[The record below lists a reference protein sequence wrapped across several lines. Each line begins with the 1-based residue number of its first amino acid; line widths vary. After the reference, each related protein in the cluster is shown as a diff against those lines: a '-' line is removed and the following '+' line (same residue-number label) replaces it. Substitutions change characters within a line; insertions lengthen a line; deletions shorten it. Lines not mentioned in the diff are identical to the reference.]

1 MKTDKLLSLFM
12 SFLMPIPF
20 FLAGVASAFEKV
32 PEWAFAFGVAGAVI
46 SWLCGGL
53 MGFFL
58 KKAGKRTVYVVRGVS
73 VAVGVAL
80 IALCEIAVFAFG
92 MGSLA
97 PMFIPAAFIF
107 WYWFG
112 FRTGSGEKLV
122 SNMVLGGYGVEAAFM
137 YPICA
142 SFNRPLAFYIILLT
156 AALTVMG
163 ALLINFRQVS
173 GLSLRGK
180 SVNRL
185 LSRACTRFN
194 VKTTLIFCGIILFAF
209 FFCGVGAKWLWEGI
223 KAVIR
228 YFIYLMALLSALM
241 QDGDE
246 FELGNDPTSPP
257 FVITENRLGII
268 FLWIAYIVLAVIA
281 FKPLMRA
288 LKRLYRYIM
297 EKLGRERAIPEETN
311 YTDIYQETDRKRTR
325 ENSFKKAFKAFSR
338 EKDPTKKFRLGYK
351 AFMAG
356 LKAKELE
363 LLPSDTP
370 NSHKEK
376 GAVLTQSEN
385 LDRTVQKYYNVRY
398 DNDIAAKEDCDVMRR
413 LLKEIK

>member
-1 MKTDKLLSLFM
+1 MKTDRLLSLFM

-20 FLAGVASAFEKV
+20 VLAGIASAFEKV
-32 PEWAFAFGVAGAVI
+32 PSWAFAFGLAGAVV
-46 SWLCGGL
+46 SWLTGRL
-53 MGFFL
+53 MGGFL
-58 KKAGKRTVYVVRGVS
+58 KRAGKRTVYIVRAVS
-73 VAVGVAL
+73 AAIGVA
-80 IALCEIAVFAFG
+80 IVVLCEIAVFAFR

-97 PMFIPAAFIF
+97 PMFIPAAFVF

-112 FRTGSGEKLV
+112 YRTGSGERLV

-156 AALTVMG
+156 AVLTVMG

-180 SVNRL
+180 SENRL

-228 YFIYLMALLSALM
+228 YIIYLMALLGALM
-241 QDGDE
+241 DNGGE
-246 FELGNDPTSPP
+246 YELGNDPTSPP
-257 FVITENRLGII
+257 FMITENRLGII
-268 FLWIAYIVLAVIA
+268 FLWIAYIVLAVIV
-281 FKPLMRA
+281 FKPLMKA
-288 LKRLYRYIM
+288 IKRLYRFIM
-297 EKLGRERAIPEETN
+297 ERLGRERAIPEETN
-311 YTDIYQETDRKRTR
+311 YTDIYQETDRKHGR
-325 ENSFKKAFKAFSR
+325 ENSFKKAFKAFLR

-370 NSHKEK
+370 NCHKEK
-376 GAVLTQSEN
+376 GSALIQSEN
-385 LDRTVQKYYNVRY
+385 LDRTVRRYYDVRY
-398 DNDIAAKEDCDVMRR
+398 DNDIAANEDCEIMKK

>member
-12 SFLMPIPF
+12 SVLIPF
-20 FLAGVASAFEKV
+20 PLLLTGIVSTFEKV
-32 PEWAFAFGVAGAVI
+32 PLWAYAFGIAGAVV
-46 SWLCGGL
+46 SWLCGRL
-53 MGFFL
+53 MGGFL
-58 KKAGKRTVYVVRGVS
+58 ERAGKRAVYIVRALSVTIGIVLVV
-73 VAVGVAL
+73 
-80 IALCEIAVFAFG
+80 LCEIAVFTLR

-97 PMFIPAAFIF
+97 PMFIPAAYVF

-112 FRTGSGEKLV
+112 FRTGSQQRLI
-122 SNMVLGGYGVEAAFM
+122 SNMVLGGYGIEAAFM

-142 SFNRPLAFYIILLT
+142 SFNRSLAFYIILLT
-156 AALTVMG
+156 ALLTVLG

-180 SVNRL
+180 SENRL

-228 YFIYLMALLSALM
+228 YFIYLMVWLGSLM
-241 QDGDE
+241 DSGGD
-246 FELGNDPTSPP
+246 FELGNDPNSPP
-257 FVITENRLGII
+257 FQITENRLGII

-281 FKPLMRA
+281 FKPLMKA
-288 LKRLYRYIM
+288 LKRLYQLIM
-297 EKLGRERAIPEETN
+297 SKLGRERALETETE
-311 YTDIYQETDRKRTR
+311 YTDIYQETDRKSVRDNT
-325 ENSFKKAFKAFSR
+325 FKKAFKAFMR
-338 EKDPTKKFRLGYK
+338 EKDLQKKFRLGYK

-370 NSHKEK
+370 NCHLEK
-376 GAVLTQSEN
+376 GNTLTQSEN
-385 LDRTVQKYYNVRY
+385 LCKTVEKYYGVRY
-398 DNDIAAKEDCDVMRR
+398 D
-413 LLKEIK
+413 

>member
-20 FLAGVASAFEKV
+20 FLAGAASAFEKV
-32 PEWAFAFGVAGAVI
+32 PLWVFAFGIAGALI
-46 SWLCGGL
+46 SWLCGAI
-53 MGFFL
+53 MGSFL
-58 KKAGKRTVYVVRGVS
+58 KRAEKRTVYVVRAIS
-73 VAVGVAL
+73 VTIGIAL
-80 IALCEIAVFAFG
+80 VVLCEIAVFAFR

-97 PMFIPAAFIF
+97 PMFIPAAFVF

-112 FRTGSGEKLV
+112 FRTGSGERLV
-122 SNMVLGGYGVEAAFM
+122 SNMVLGGYGVEAVFM

-142 SFNRPLAFYIILLT
+142 SFNQSLAFYIILLT
-156 AALTVMG
+156 AVMTVLS

-180 SVNRL
+180 SENRL

-228 YFIYLMALLSALM
+228 YIIYLIAWLGSLM
-241 QDGDE
+241 EKGGD

-257 FVITENRLGII
+257 FQITENRLDKML
-268 FLWIAYIVLAVIA
+268 LWIAYIVLAVIA
-281 FKPLMRA
+281 FKPLMKA
-288 LKRLYRYIM
+288 LKRLYRFIM
-297 EKLGRERAIPEETN
+297 EKLGRESTVMEETA
-311 YTDIYQETDRKRTR
+311 YTDIYQETDRRRTR
-325 ENSFKKAFKAFSR
+325 ENSFKKAMKAFAR

-356 LKAKELE
+356 LKA
-363 LLPSDTP
+363 
-370 NSHKEK
+370 
-376 GAVLTQSEN
+376 
-385 LDRTVQKYYNVRY
+385 
-398 DNDIAAKEDCDVMRR
+398 
-413 LLKEIK
+413 

>member
-12 SFLMPIPF
+12 SVLIPCPFLLTGI
-20 FLAGVASAFEKV
+20 VSTFEKI
-32 PEWAFAFGVAGAVI
+32 PPWAFAFGIAGAVV
-46 SWLCGGL
+46 SWLCGQL
-53 MGFFL
+53 MGGFL
-58 KKAGKRTVYVVRGVS
+58 KRAGKITVYIVRVVS
-73 VAVGVAL
+73 VTVGIVL
-80 IALCEIAVFAFG
+80 VVFCEIAVFVLG

-97 PMFIPAAFIF
+97 PMFIPSAYIF

-112 FRTGSGEKLV
+112 FRTGSQQRLI
-122 SNMVLGGYGVEAAFM
+122 SNMVMGGYGVEAVFM

-142 SFNRPLAFYIILLT
+142 AFNRSYAFYIILLT
-156 AALTVMG
+156 ALLTVLG

-180 SVNRL
+180 SENRL
-185 LSRACTRFN
+185 LSKTCTRFN

-228 YFIYLMALLSALM
+228 YFIYLMAWFGSLM
-241 QDGDE
+241 EGGDE
-246 FELGNDPTSPP
+246 FELGNDPTSLP
-257 FVITENRLGII
+257 FQIKENNLNEI
-268 FLWIAYIVLAVIA
+268 FLWIVNIIISVVS
-281 FKPLMRA
+281 FKPLVRA
-288 LKRLYRYIM
+288 VKKLYRFIM
-297 EKLGRERAIPEETN
+297 EKLGRETASTKENE

-325 ENSFKKAFKAFSR
+325 ENTFKKAFKAFMR
-338 EKDPTKKFRLGYK
+338 EKDPQKKFRLGYK

-363 LLPSDTP
+363 LSPSDTP
-370 NSHKEK
+370 NCHLEK
-376 GAVLTQSEN
+376 GSTLTQSES
-385 LDRTVQKYYNVRY
+385 LYRSVEKYYSVRY
-398 DNDIAAKEDCDVMRR
+398 DDAVPAIDDCDVMKR